1 MLADAEPGRIA
12 TIHLMVREIRGGSGP
27 RAPTRIR
34 CGDGTAEIDLVYFNA
49 GRDWLQ
55 RTFPAGREI
64 VASGRIDLFN
74 DRPQMVHPD
83 AVVPP
88 AEMESLLRVEPTYP
102 LTAGLQTRTL
112 AKALTA
118 ALEKLP
124 DLPEW
129 LDPALAQQRS
139 WPSWREA
146 LAATHNPATPEDL
159 EATAPA
165 RMRLAYDE
173 LLASQLAL
181 AIARMHFRRRRGR
194 SIAGDGQLRDAV
206 AKALPF
212 ALTGSQVQ
220 SLAEISA
227 DLESGERTLRLLQ
240 GDVGSG
246 KTVVALMAMMIA
258 VEASLQAALLAP
270 TELLARQHAETLRRL
285 AAPAG
290 IAVELLTGRDRG
302 SRRNSILLGLADGS
316 IPIVA
321 GTHALLSEGVAFRDL
336 GLIVIDEQHRFG
348 VHQRLALSAKG
359 SAPDMLVMTATPIP
373 RTLQLTAYGDMDV
386 SRLTDKPPGRTPVD
400 TRAVPADRLEDIIEA
415 VGRRLD
421 QGHQV
426 YWVCPAVEEAA
437 ELVDVTTRHG
447 QLTERFGSKVGL
459 VHGKLPGPDKDAAM
473 ARFVSG
479 ETRLLVATT
488 VIEVGVDVPAASVI
502 VIEQAERYGLAQLHQ
517 LRGRVGRGDRAA
529 SCLLVYQPPLGETER
544 KRLSTIRATDDGFVI
559 AEEDLRLR
567 GAGELL
573 GTRQS
578 GLPRLRLADLAAHN
592 ELLAVARDDA
602 KLIIERD
609 PQLDGPRGEALRI
622 LLYLFERDAAVRTVV
637 SG

>member
-1 MLADAEPGRIA
+1 M
-12 TIHLMVREIRGGSGP
+12 
-27 RAPTRIR
+27 
-34 CGDGTAEIDLVYFNA
+34 
-49 GRDWLQ
+49 
-55 RTFPAGREI
+55 
-64 VASGRIDLFN
+64 
-74 DRPQMVHPD
+74 
-83 AVVPP
+83 PP
-88 AEMESLLRVEPTYP
+88 
-102 LTAGLQTRTL
+102 
-112 AKALTA
+112 
-118 ALEKLP
+118 
-124 DLPEW
+124 
-129 LDPALAQQRS
+129 RS
-139 WPSWREA
+139 WPGWGEA
-146 LAATHNPATPEDL
+146 LAAAHNPASPDDL
-159 EATAPA
+159 APTDPA

-194 SIAGDGQLRDAV
+194 SITGDGRLRDAV
-206 AKALPF
+206 TKALPF
-212 ALTGSQVQ
+212 ALTNSQVR
-220 SLAEISA
+220 SLDDVAV
-227 DLESGERTLRLLQ
+227 DLESGERMLRLLQ

-246 KTVVALMAMMIA
+246 KTIVALLAMLIA
-258 VEASLQAALLAP
+258 VEAGLQAALLAP

-302 SRRNSILLGLADGS
+302 SRRSAILLGLADGS
-316 IPIVA
+316 IPIIT

-359 SAPDMLVMTATPIP
+359 AAPDMLVMTATPIP

-400 TRAVPADRLEDIIEA
+400 TRAVPADRLEDVIEA

-421 QGHQV
+421 QDHQV
-426 YWVCPAVEEAA
+426 YWVCPAVDEATD
-437 ELVDVTTRHG
+437 LVDVTTRHA
-447 QLTERFGSKVGL
+447 QLTERFGAKVGL

-473 ARFVSG
+473 ARFVAG

-529 SCLLVYQPPLGETER
+529 TCLLVYQSPLGETEK
-544 KRLSTIRATDDGFVI
+544 KRLSTIRETDDGFVI

-578 GLPRLRLADLAAHN
+578 GMPRLRLADLAAHA
-592 ELLAVARDDA
+592 ELLAIARDDA
-602 KLIIERD
+602 KLIIDRD
-609 PQLDGPRGEALRI
+609 PRLEGPRGTALRT